1 MLSNFMSV
9 ITLSINYHFLILTM
23 ITDQIGLHSVP
34 LSLQMHRYVD
44 HIKKTM
50 KVINRTSYPLNMGF
64 TFSVLSML
72 MERRLTVLD

>member
-23 ITDQIGLHSVP
+23 ITDRIGLHSVP

-50 KVINRTSYPLNMGF
+50 KVMNRLPTEYGFHFFCSVHAKGAQINCT
-64 TFSVLSML
+64 
-72 MERRLTVLD
+72 